1 MSFFLSFGFKRW
13 AVRKRHFVFDALECH
28 LRRLNGGTFARKR
41 STMMMAWSPGWLASR
56 VTALP
61 LLFWCGSSYPRLAW
75 WLIESSLALAWLAL
89 DVHSMRGAALSPSTA
104 SSSKPFILKLF
115 QSQHLNCKLHFFFS
129 EFTLS
134 CFCVGGSVCKI
145 WRQLWFGLGWLQIY
159 NQDCNCNQFEN
170 RHKPSILVDR
180 RFHSLIV
187 RLTTWKGWGKW
198 MNMGVD
204 SLLPDPVGLVFLLV
218 FFWILQALFCEP
230 FASTK

>member
-115 QSQHLNCKLHFFFS
+115 QSQHLNCKLHFFSQSSPCLVFVWGAVFAKS
-129 EFTLS
+129 GGNYGL
-134 CFCVGGSVCKI
+134 GSVDFKFTIRIAIATNSKI
-145 WRQLWFGLGWLQIY
+145 GASLQ
-159 NQDCNCNQFEN
+159 
-170 RHKPSILVDR
+170 S
-180 RFHSLIV
+180 
-187 RLTTWKGWGKW
+187 
-198 MNMGVD
+198 
-204 SLLPDPVGLVFLLV
+204 
-218 FFWILQALFCEP
+218 
-230 FASTK
+230 